1 MELLTVKEILDRTVK
16 HFQKYEI
23 TSARLDAEIL
33 LSEVL
38 DMERINL
45 YVNFDKPLTKAEVDK
60 YRQFVIAR
68 SKGTPVAY
76 ILGKQEFMSLDF
88 KVNDATLIPR
98 PETEHLV
105 EIVLDKIK
113 DTDLDRI
120 KVVDIGTG
128 SGAIIVS
135 LIKLAQKEI
144 EAIAI
149 DISADA
155 LEVAKENADNH
166 ELLDRIDFRLG
177 SLLEPVGEQVDIIVS
192 NPPYI
197 PTADIDDLQREV
209 KNEPITAL
217 DGGKD
222 GLDFYR
228 EIIKQSVNRLNI
240 GGFIAFEVGVNQ
252 AEDIATLLKGN
263 SFDNIE
269 VIKDYAGIER
279 VVLAKK
285 K

>member
-23 TSARLDAEIL
+23 ASARLDAEIL
-33 LSEVL
+33 LSEIL

-45 YVNFDKPLTKAEVDK
+45 YVNFDKPLTKSEIDK

-76 ILGKQEFMSLDF
+76 ILGSQEFMSLDF
-88 KVNDATLIPR
+88 KVTDATLIPR

-105 EIVLDKIK
+105 EVTLDKIK
-113 DTDLDRI
+113 SMDLDRI

-135 LIKLAQKEI
+135 LTKLATKKI
-144 EAIAI
+144 EAIAV

-155 LEVAKENADNH
+155 LDVAQENARNH
-166 ELLDRIDFRLG
+166 DLLDRIDFRLG
-177 SLLEPVGEQVDIIVS
+177 SLLEPVSETVDIIVS

-197 PTADIDDLQREV
+197 PTSDIDNLQREV
-209 KNEPITAL
+209 KNEPMTAL

-228 EIIKQSVNRLNI
+228 GIINQSVSRLNT
-240 GGFIAFEVGVNQ
+240 GGLIAFEVGINQ
-252 AEDIATLLKGN
+252 ANDVAVLLEN
-263 SFDNIE
+263 NCFDNIE

-279 VVLAKK
+279 VILATRK
-285 K
+285 

>member
-1 MELLTVKEILDRTVK
+1 LELLTVKEILDRTVK

-23 TSARLDAEIL
+23 ASARLDAEIL
-33 LSEVL
+33 LSEIL

-45 YVNFDKPLTKAEVDK
+45 YVNFDKPLTKSEIDK

-76 ILGKQEFMSLDF
+76 ILGSQEFMSLDF
-88 KVNDATLIPR
+88 KVTDATLIPR

-105 EIVLDKIK
+105 EVTLDKIK
-113 DTDLDRI
+113 SMDLDRI

-135 LIKLAQKEI
+135 LTKLATKKI
-144 EAIAI
+144 EAIAV

-155 LEVAKENADNH
+155 LDVAQENARNH
-166 ELLDRIDFRLG
+166 DLLDRIDFRLG
-177 SLLEPVGEQVDIIVS
+177 SLLEPVSETVDIIVS

-197 PTADIDDLQREV
+197 PTSDIDNLQREV
-209 KNEPITAL
+209 KNEPMTAL

-228 EIIKQSVNRLNI
+228 KIINQSVSRLNT
-240 GGFIAFEVGVNQ
+240 GGLIAFEVGINQ
-252 AEDIATLLKGN
+252 ANDVAVLLEN
-263 SFDNIE
+263 NCFDNIE

-279 VVLAKK
+279 VILATRK
-285 K
+285 

>member
-1 MELLTVKEILDRTVK
+1 LELLTVKEILDRTVK
-16 HFQKYEI
+16 HFQNYEI
-23 TSARLDAEIL
+23 ASARLDAEIL

-45 YVNFDKPLTKAEVDK
+45 YVNFDKPLTKGEVDK

-76 ILGKQEFMSLDF
+76 IIAKQEFMSLNF
-88 KVNDATLIPR
+88 KVTEATLIPR

-105 EIVLDKIK
+105 EVILDKIK
-113 DTDLDRI
+113 AVGLDRV
-120 KVVDIGTG
+120 KVVDVGTG

-135 LIKLAQKEI
+135 LTKLAEKEI
-144 EAIAI
+144 EAIAV

-155 LEVAKENADNH
+155 LDVAKENADNY
-166 ELLDRIDFRLG
+166 ELLDKIDFRLG
-177 SLLEPVGEQVDIIVS
+177 SLLEPVSEMVDIVVS

-197 PTADIDDLQREV
+197 PTSDIKGLQREV

-217 DGGKD
+217 DGGQD

-228 EIIKQSVNRLNI
+228 EIINQSLTKLNT
-240 GGFIAFEVGVNQ
+240 GGLIAFEIGINQ
-252 AEDIATLLKGN
+252 ADDVASLLEN
-263 SFDNIE
+263 NNFDNIKI
-269 VIKDYAGIER
+269 IKDYAGIER
-279 VVLAKK
+279 VVLATKE
-285 K
+285 

>member
-23 TSARLDAEIL
+23 ASARLDAEIL
-33 LSEVL
+33 LSEIL

-45 YVNFDKPLTKAEVDK
+45 YVNFDKPLTKSEIDK

-76 ILGKQEFMSLDF
+76 ILGSQEFMSLDF
-88 KVNDATLIPR
+88 KVTDATLIPR

-105 EIVLDKIK
+105 EVTLDKIK
-113 DTDLDRI
+113 SMDLDRI

-135 LIKLAQKEI
+135 LTKLATKKI
-144 EAIAI
+144 EAIAV

-155 LEVAKENADNH
+155 LDVAQENARNH
-166 ELLDRIDFRLG
+166 DLLDRIDFRLG
-177 SLLEPVGEQVDIIVS
+177 SLLEPVSETVDIIVS

-197 PTADIDDLQREV
+197 PTSDIDNLQREV
-209 KNEPITAL
+209 KNEPMTAL

-228 EIIKQSVNRLNI
+228 KIINQSVSRLNT
-240 GGFIAFEVGVNQ
+240 GGLIAFEVGINQ
-252 AEDIATLLKGN
+252 ANDVAVLLEN
-263 SFDNIE
+263 NCFDNIE

-279 VVLAKK
+279 VILATRK
-285 K
+285 